1 MTLYEAVDK
10 MVAVK
15 SELLS
20 AITQKGG
27 DISADTKIEDY
38 PEAVLSIP
46 VQEMPDLPTV
56 SVEPESV
63 RKGVT
68 AIDSDGNVVIGTMPD
83 TKLEQFENSIYIQE
97 GYTAGESITI
107 GASEQTLDGNK
118 LTVTPGYVAETVTLE
133 VPPAEIVA
141 DEKKVTIGIGYVNK
155 KQEFVIQT
163 VEGADVQYGY
173 WTDEGMIQLIDVTG
187 DVAQNIV
194 DDNNNGKTLSLT
206 PQIFSIPSET
216 VDPDLL
222 SVPLT
227 FTAVD
232 VTDSI
237 VGLTLYYSGSS
248 SGDGANKMPVYS
260 VNGSEFTP
268 FFIVDK
274 DDSDLEFKGG
284 MAGIDISHDT
294 VIRVQ
299 GSGDSEGEFSSEKEY
314 YNFKTGSV
322 RNGEYIEGELDG
334 SLAASGNVMSLLGFA
349 DACSPYCFQS
359 LFSGAHLTTVPLFP
373 SHTMA
378 KWCYAHIFQDA
389 ILESVPVLPATVMA
403 EGCYRHAFRGATL
416 PHAPELPAKKLAKEC
431 YKAMFAESNITS
443 IELPAEVLAEGCYNE
458 MFVNCDELTEIAVHF
473 TAWVEGATED
483 WVDGVA
489 SEGTFYKPAA
499 LPEIRGTSYIPA
511 GWKIKDIGEFE
522 EFEI

>member
-1 MTLYEAVDK
+1 MSIVDQIERLRQTKQELYD
-10 MVAVK
+10 
-15 SELLS
+15 
-20 AITQKGG
+20 AITRKGG
-27 DISADTKIEDY
+27 RLTPEQSISAY
-38 PEAVLSIP
+38 PAAVLDIP
-46 VQEMPDLPTV
+46 DNELPVVTV
-56 SVEPESV
+56 VAENLLE
-63 RKGVT
+63 GIT
-68 AIDSDGNVVIGTMPD
+68 AIDSNGEVVTGTMPEVSM
-83 TKLEQFENSIYIQE
+83 EQNGSV
-97 GYTAGESITI
+97 ITI
-107 GASEQTLDGNK
+107 ERGYSPGEEFPLDIASVELEANK
-118 LTVTPGYVAETVTLE
+118 LTVTPGYVAETVTRE
-133 VPPAEIVA
+133 VPLADITK
-141 DEKKVTIGIGYVNK
+141 DEKKVTVGIGYVNE
-155 KQEFVIQT
+155 KQEFTIQT

-222 SVPLT
+222 TVPLT

-248 SGDGANKMPVYS
+248 SGDGTNKMPVYS

-274 DDSDLEFKGG
+274 DDSDSEFKGG
-284 MAGIDISHDT
+284 MAGIDISHAT
-294 VIRVQ
+294 IVRVQ
-299 GSGDSEGEFSSEKEY
+299 GSGDSEGEFSTEKEY

-322 RNGEYIEGELDG
+322 RNGEYIERELDG

-359 LFSGAHLTTVPLFP
+359 LFSGALLTTVPLFP
-373 SHTMA
+373 SLTMA
-378 KWCYAHIFQDA
+378 KWCYANMFQGA
-389 ILESVPVLPATVMA
+389 KLESVPVLPAATMA
-403 EGCYRHAFRGATL
+403 EGCYQSMFEYAV
-416 PHAPELPAKKLAKEC
+416 LPATPKLPATKLAKAC
-431 YKAMFAESNITS
+431 YNSMFKGSNITS

-458 MFVNCDELTEIAVHF
+458 MFKNCDELTKIAVHF
-473 TAWVEGATED
+473 TAWVEGATEN
-483 WVDGVA
+483 WVENVA
-489 SEGTFYKPAA
+489 SKGTFYKPAA
-499 LPEIRGTSYIPA
+499 LPEIYGTSYIPD
-511 GWKIKDIGEFE
+511 GWDIADIADFE

>member
-1 MTLYEAVDK
+1 MSIVDQIERLRQAKQELYD
-10 MVAVK
+10 
-15 SELLS
+15 

-27 DISADTKIEDY
+27 RLTPEQSISAY
-38 PEAVLSIP
+38 PAAVLDIP
-46 VQEMPDLPTV
+46 DNELPVVTV
-56 SVEPESV
+56 VAENLLE
-63 RKGVT
+63 GIT
-68 AIDSDGNVVIGTMPD
+68 AIDSDGNVVTGTMP
-83 TKLEQFENSIYIQE
+83 EVAMAQNGSV
-97 GYTAGESITI
+97 ITI
-107 GASEQTLDGNK
+107 ERGYSPGEEFPLDIAGTELDGNK

-133 VPPAEIVA
+133 VPPAEIVK
-141 DEKKVTIGIGYVNK
+141 DEKKVTVGIGYVNTE
-155 KQEFVIQT
+155 QEFTIQT
-163 VEGADVQYGY
+163 VDGAEVQYGY
-173 WTDEGMIQLIDVTG
+173 WTDEGMIQLIDIDG
-187 DVAQNIV
+187 DVPVNIV
-194 DDNNNGKTLSLT
+194 DAEGNGKTLSLT
-206 PQIFSIPSET
+206 PQIFSIPSDT

-222 SVPLT
+222 TVPLT

-232 VTDSI
+232 ADDSI

-274 DDSDLEFKGG
+274 DDSDSEFNGK

-294 VIRVQ
+294 IVRVQ

-314 YNFKTGSV
+314 FNFKTGSV
-322 RNGEYIEGELDG
+322 RIGDYIEGELDG

-349 DACSPYCFQS
+349 DACSSYCFKS

-403 EGCYRHAFRGATL
+403 EGCYRHAFHGATL
-416 PHAPELPAKKLAKEC
+416 PHAPELPAEKLAKGC
-431 YKAMFAESNITS
+431 YEAMFAESNITS
-443 IELPAEVLAEGCYNE
+443 IELPAEVLVEGCYNE
-458 MFVNCDELTEIAVHF
+458 MFVNCKQLTEITVHF

-489 SEGTFYKPAA
+489 STGTFRKPKA
-499 LPEIRGTSYIPA
+499 LPIIWGTSYIPA
-511 GWKIKDIGEFE
+511 GWSIE
-522 EFEI
+522 EF